1 MADPKEEKQPA
12 NNVEYVGC
20 VDYQVPMILDSA
32 TEARIRALIR
42 EELAAFVRRQRLQI
56 RQSGLRPDMETK

>member
-1 MADPKEEKQPA
+1 MADPKEEKLPPGSVYYPA
-12 NNVEYVGC
+12 AI
-20 VDYQVPMILDSA
+20 VPAILDPA
-32 TEARIRALIR
+32 IEARIRSIIR